1 MRLPIFDRLKACFS
15 AFNADRSGIA
25 VVYVAVAL
33 PVIIGFSLLAI
44 DFGRLATLQSS
55 LQHGADALA
64 LAGAGELDR
73 NTDAITRSERAI
85 TNLITTNTG
94 LFSTTAVTINRAD
107 VSTCY
112 LGFLPTAA
120 QGGDATAIGSA
131 NASFPCLTNT
141 PTNAGKGHYVQVT
154 VNATTF
160 TTVFPATFLGA
171 TSNTSTSSAVAV
183 AGQDVSACA
192 YTPIFICNPFE
203 PTGNTNNTSDFGFA
217 TYFSTQ
223 ANKRRMMAF
232 VNNGSTYSAGNWGFL
247 SSPLASG
254 ANALADSIGLNNP
267 PQCYAQPG
275 VSTKP
280 GKSTGPVDNSFGSR
294 FDLSATNTY
303 PPGTNVRKGYD
314 SSKCNKQAEGT
325 PITKFLGLPRDSCLP
340 SSCSPVSAPTGS
352 GGQATTAIGNGDW
365 GNNSPLGNSVVVGAA
380 ATVPSFGQYWYVNFG
395 WSGILAPFDSTGST
409 RYSNSNLPSRYD
421 IYTYE
426 KTHNAAGAVDNTTTT
441 NLVSKASVG
450 GEVGNPICNGTAKGT
465 DAPDR
470 RLLDV
475 AVLNCSADGL
485 ANGNSG
491 GPYVPVEYASIFLTE
506 PEANNYV
513 YGEVSNVI
521 TPGGANGQIHDL
533 VQLYR

>member
-55 LQHGADALA
+55 LQHGVDALA

-73 NTDAITRSERAI
+73 NTDAITRANNAI
-85 TNLITTNTG
+85 ANLLTTNPNKS
-94 LFSTTAVTINRAD
+94 LFATTVVTIDATN

-112 LGFLPTAA
+112 LKTLPAS
-120 QGGDATAIGSA
+120 DATAIAVGS
-131 NASFPCLTNT
+131 CLTNT
-141 PTNAGKGHYVQVT
+141 PTNAGDAHYVQVT

-183 AGQDVSACA
+183 AGQDVSACT

-232 VNNGSTYSAGNWGFL
+232 VNNGSVYSPGNWGFL
-247 SSPLASG
+247 SSPLANG

-267 PQCYAQPG
+267 PQCFAQPG

-280 GKSTGPVDNSFGSR
+280 GKSTGPVDKSFGSR
-294 FDLSATNTY
+294 FDLSATNSY

-314 SSKCNKQAEGT
+314 SSKCSKQAVGT
-325 PITKFLGLPRDSCLP
+325 PITQFLGLPRDSCLP
-340 SSCSPVSAPTGS
+340 SSCPSVSAPTGS
-352 GGQATTAIGNGDW
+352 GGQATPAIGNGDW
-365 GNNSPLGNSVVVGAA
+365 GNNSPLGNGVVVGAA

-395 WSGILAPFDSTGST
+395 WSGILAPFDSSGST
-409 RYSNSNLPSRYD
+409 RYSNSNLPSRYN

-450 GEVGNPICNGTAKGT
+450 GEVGNPICNGIATGT

-470 RLLDV
+470 RLLYV
-475 AVLNCSADGL
+475 AVLNCSATGL
-485 ANGNSG
+485 SGGNSG

-506 PEANNYV
+506 PEAGNYV
-513 YGEVSNVI
+513 YGEVAGVI